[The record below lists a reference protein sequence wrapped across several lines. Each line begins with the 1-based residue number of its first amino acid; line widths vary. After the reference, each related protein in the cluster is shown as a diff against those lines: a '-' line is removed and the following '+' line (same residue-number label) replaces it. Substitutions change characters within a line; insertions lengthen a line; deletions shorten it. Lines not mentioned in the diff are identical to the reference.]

1 MGVLGKDLFDF
12 RRPITHTKVQFGEDG
27 YWVEDEPEI
36 IPYGTTLLAAL
47 KLDARKYCELVER
60 LEDRIAARDRE
71 GTLEAF
77 YPMLDEFVRLPL
89 YNLFIKEVGLME
101 VELFHRAFAGEART
115 ALADDIINDNGA
127 ILNKYRWARD
137 DLLLIQRRYA
147 WFLDEMAKSRSKE
160 KKLQKKF
167 SLPEQVYWGNVDAFV
182 SGVSLGED
190 SEVDA
195 PQINVQYAIRTF
207 KGEEADGV
215 CVEVVEK
222 MYFDRLRDFI
232 YVELM
237 KGLQKGYA
245 PRRCLNCGK
254 WFLQT
259 PGVSYSYCSNIAPG
273 ETVRTCRDVGAL
285 ASFREKVQE
294 NEIWQIHQRAYKKY
308 YARVLKKKMTKPEF
322 EAWARTAEQ
331 IRDAALSRY
340 NRAHGEARSQIAEEV
355 RRELNKL

>member
-12 RRPITHTKVQFGEDG
+12 RRPVTHTKIQFGDDG
-27 YWVEDEPEI
+27 YWVENEPEV

-47 KLDARKYCELVER
+47 KLDTSKYCGLVER

-71 GTLEAF
+71 GTVAAF

-89 YNLFIKEVGLME
+89 YNLFIRDPNL
-101 VELFHRAFAGEART
+101 VEIEIFHRMFVGEAKT
-115 ALADDIINDNGA
+115 AIADDIINDDGS
-127 ILNKYRWARD
+127 ILNKYFWARD
-137 DLLLIQRRYA
+137 DLLLIQRRYS
-147 WFLDEMAKSRSKE
+147 WFLDEMAKSRRKE

-167 SLPEQVYWGNVDAFV
+167 SLPEQVYWGGVDAFV

-190 SEVDA
+190 DQVDA
-195 PQINVQYAIRTF
+195 PQVNVQYAIRSSTDEVT
-207 KGEEADGV
+207 GEVHA
-215 CVEVVEK
+215 EVVEK
-222 MYFDRLRDFI
+222 MYFDRLRDFV

-237 KGLQKGYA
+237 KGIQKGYV

-259 PGVSYSYCSNIAPG
+259 PGVSYSYCNNIAPG
-273 ETVRTCRDVGAL
+273 ETEKTCRDVGAL
-285 ASFREKVQE
+285 SSFREKVQE

-322 EAWARTAEQ
+322 EQWARSAER
-331 IRDAALSRY
+331 IRDAALPRY
-340 NRAHGEARSQIAEEV
+340 NRASGTERARLVEEV

>member
-12 RRPITHTKVQFGEDG
+12 RRPRTHVKVQFGEDG
-27 YWVEDEPEI
+27 YWIEDEPEV
-36 IPYGTTLLAAL
+36 IPYGTTLLAVL
-47 KLDARKYCELVER
+47 ELDARKYCGLVER

-89 YNLFIKEVGLME
+89 YNLFIREAGLME

-115 ALADDIINDNGA
+115 ALADDIINDDGA
-127 ILNKYRWARD
+127 ILNKYLRARD

-147 WFLDEMAKSRSKE
+147 WFLDEMAKSRFKE

-195 PQINVQYAIRTF
+195 PQVNVQYAIRSTDE
-207 KGEEADGV
+207 GENGNVRA
-215 CVEVVEK
+215 EVVEK
-222 MYFDRLRDFI
+222 MYFDRLRDFV

-237 KGLQKGYA
+237 KGLQKGYV
-245 PRRCLNCGK
+245 PRRCLNCGR

-259 PGVSYSYCSNIAPG
+259 PGVSYSYCNNIAPG
-273 ETVRTCRDVGAL
+273 ETERTCRDVGAL

-322 EAWARTAEQ
+322 EQWARTAEQ
-331 IRDAALSRY
+331 IRDAALPRY

>member
-27 YWVEDEPEI
+27 YWVEDRTKAV
-36 IPYGTTLLAAL
+36 PYGTTLLAVL
-47 KLDARKYCELVER
+47 KLDARKYCGLVER

-71 GTLEAF
+71 GTLDAF
-77 YPMLDEFVRLPL
+77 YPMLKEFVRLPL
-89 YNLFIKEVGLME
+89 YNLYIKKPSLVE
-101 VELFHRAFAGEART
+101 VELFQEAFADEART
-115 ALADDIINDNGA
+115 AFADDIIDDDGT

-137 DLLLIQRRYA
+137 DILLIQRRYA
-147 WFLDEMAKSRSKE
+147 WFLDEMAKSRRKE

-167 SLPEQVYWGNVDAFV
+167 SLPEQVYWGGVDAFV

-195 PQINVQYAIRTF
+195 PQINVQYAIRSTDD
-207 KGEEADGV
+207 GEDGGIR
-215 CVEVVEK
+215 VEVIEK
-222 MYFDRLRDFI
+222 MYIDRLRDFV

-237 KGLQKGYA
+237 KGIQKGFV

-259 PGVSYSYCSNIAPG
+259 PGVSYSYCNNIAPG
-273 ETVRTCRDVGAL
+273 ETKKTCRDVGAL
-285 ASFREKVQE
+285 SSFREKVQE

-322 EAWARTAEQ
+322 EEWAKTAEQ
-331 IRDAALSRY
+331 IRDAALPRYGRASEAERSR
-340 NRAHGEARSQIAEEV
+340 IVEEV

>member
-12 RRPITHTKVQFGEDG
+12 RRPLTHTRVQFGEDG
-27 YWVEDEPEI
+27 YWIEDDPEV
-36 IPYGTTLLAAL
+36 IPYGTTLLGVL
-47 KLDARKYCELVER
+47 QLDARKYCGLVER
-60 LEDRIAARDRE
+60 LEDRIAVRDQE

-77 YPMLDEFVRLPL
+77 YPVVEAFVRLPL
-89 YNLFIKEVGLME
+89 YNLYIKKPNLDQVDL
-101 VELFHRAFAGEART
+101 LRTAFVDEART
-115 ALADDIINDNGA
+115 AFVESILNDDGR
-127 ILNKYRWARD
+127 ILNKYRWARED
-137 DLLLIQRRYA
+137 ILLIQRRYA
-147 WFLDEMAKSRSKE
+147 WFLDEMAKSRRKE
-160 KKLQKKF
+160 KKHQKKF
-167 SLPEQVYWGNVDAFV
+167 SLPEQVYWGGVDAFV

-195 PQINVQYAIRTF
+195 PQVNVQYAIRSTDD
-207 KGEEADGV
+207 GENGDIRA
-215 CVEVVEK
+215 EVIEK
-222 MYFDRLRDFI
+222 MYFDRIRDFV

-259 PGVSYSYCSNIAPG
+259 PGVSYSYCANIAPG
-273 ETVRTCRDVGAL
+273 ETERTCREVGAL

-322 EAWARTAEQ
+322 EQWARSAEQ
-331 IRDAALSRY
+331 IRDAALPRY
-340 NRAHGEARSQIAEEV
+340 NRANGEARTQIAEEV

>member
-27 YWVEDEPEI
+27 YWVEDSAKAV
-36 IPYGTTLLAAL
+36 PYGTTLLAVL
-47 KLDARKYCELVER
+47 KLDARKYCGLVER

-71 GTLEAF
+71 GTLDAF
-77 YPMLDEFVRLPL
+77 YPMLKEFVRLPL
-89 YNLFIKEVGLME
+89 YNLYIKKPSLVE
-101 VELFHRAFAGEART
+101 VELFQGAFADEART
-115 ALADDIINDNGA
+115 AFADDIIDDDGT

-137 DLLLIQRRYA
+137 DILLIQRRYA
-147 WFLDEMAKSRSKE
+147 WFLDEMAKSRRKE

-167 SLPEQVYWGNVDAFV
+167 SLPEQVYWGGVDALV

-195 PQINVQYAIRTF
+195 PQINVQYAIRSTDD
-207 KGEEADGV
+207 GEDGGTR
-215 CVEVVEK
+215 VEVIEK
-222 MYFDRLRDFI
+222 MYIDRLRDFV

-237 KGLQKGYA
+237 KGIQKGFV

-259 PGVSYSYCSNIAPG
+259 PGVSYSYCNNIAPG
-273 ETVRTCRDVGAL
+273 ETKKTCRDVGAL
-285 ASFREKVQE
+285 SSFREKVQE

-322 EAWARTAEQ
+322 EEWAKTAEQ
-331 IRDAALSRY
+331 IRDAALPRYGRASEAERSR
-340 NRAHGEARSQIAEEV
+340 IVEEV

>member
-12 RRPITHTKVQFGEDG
+12 RRPFTHVKVQFGEDG
-27 YWVEDEPEI
+27 YWIEDVPEVT
-36 IPYGTTLLAAL
+36 PYGTTLLAVL
-47 KLDARKYCELVER
+47 ELDARKYCALVER
-60 LEDRIAARDRE
+60 IENRIAARDYE
-71 GTLEAF
+71 GTVEAF

-89 YNLFIKEVGLME
+89 YNLFIREPGLKEVE
-101 VELFHRAFAGEART
+101 VFKTAFVDEART
-115 ALADDIINDNGA
+115 AFAESIINDDGW
-127 ILNKYRWARD
+127 IMNKYRWARD
-137 DLLLIQRRYA
+137 DILLIQRRYA

-167 SLPEQVYWGNVDAFV
+167 SLPEQVYWGGVDAFV

-195 PQINVQYAIRTF
+195 PQVNVQYAIRSSPDKET
-207 KGEEADGV
+207 GEVHA
-215 CVEVVEK
+215 EVVEK
-222 MYFDRLRDFI
+222 IYFDRLRDFV

-245 PRRCLNCGK
+245 PRRCLSCGR
-254 WFLQT
+254 WFLQS
-259 PGVSYSYCSNIAPG
+259 PGVSYSYCNNIAPG
-273 ETVRTCRDVGAL
+273 ETERTCRDVGAL
-285 ASFREKVQE
+285 TSFREKVQE

-322 EAWARTAEQ
+322 EQWARDAEH
-331 IRDAALSRY
+331 IRDAALTRY
-340 NRAHGEARSQIAEEV
+340 ERASGEERERIAEDV